1 MMPVIRISDATFID
15 LKNISTWL
23 GTDTPSKTIENLVR
37 EKMDALDL
45 ERDVND
51 EQTEVVA
58 REGEATVF
66 ESTPGLTFTRI
77 LSATMNGKSLG
88 KSNWAGLLIEM
99 AKHVKA
105 KGFVADRLATE
116 LQIPTNSEAY
126 EEEGYRFY
134 PELGISVQG
143 QSAQD
148 AWKEVSR
155 LADKHGI
162 PVEVEFQWRENE
174 KAQHPG
180 LVGIIRA
187 GMQPKTRIV

>member
-1 MMPVIRISDATFID
+1 MMPVIRISDATFVD

-23 GTDTPSKTIENLVR
+23 GADTPSKTIESLVR
-37 EKMDALDL
+37 EKMVALDL
-45 ERDVND
+45 ERDVD
-51 EQTEVVA
+51 EDQIEVVA
-58 REGEATVF
+58 REGEATIF
-66 ESTPGLTFTRI
+66 ERTPGLTFTRI
-77 LSATMNGKSLG
+77 LSATMEGKSLG
-88 KSNWAGLLIEM
+88 KLNWAGLLIEM

-105 KGFVADRLATE
+105 RGFAADRLATE
-116 LQIPTNSEAY
+116 LQIPTKPEAY

-155 LADKHGI
+155 LADKHRI

-180 LVGIIRA
+180 RVGIIRA
-187 GMQPKTRIV
+187 GK

>member
-1 MMPVIRISDATFID
+1 MMPVVRISDATFVD
-15 LKNISTWL
+15 LKSISTWL

-37 EKMDALDL
+37 DKMDALDL

-51 EQTEVVA
+51 EQSEVVA
-58 REGEATVF
+58 SEGDVSVF
-66 ESTPGLTFTRI
+66 ERTPGLTFTRI
-77 LSATMNGKSLG
+77 LSATMNGKSLS
-88 KSNWAGLLIEM
+88 KPNWAGLLIEM

-105 KGFVADRLATE
+105 KGFVEDRLATE

-155 LADKHGI
+155 LADKHRI
-162 PVEVEFQWRENE
+162 PVEVKFQWRENE

-180 LVGIIRA
+180 RVGIIRA
-187 GMQPKTRIV
+187 GT

>member
-1 MMPVIRISDATFID
+1 MMPVIRISDATFVD
-15 LKNISTWL
+15 LKSISTWL
-23 GTDTPSKTIENLVR
+23 GTDTPSKTIEDLVR

-45 ERDVND
+45 ERDVK
-51 EQTEVVA
+51 TEVTA
-58 REGEATVF
+58 SDGEVSVF
-66 ESTPGLTFTRI
+66 DRTPGLTFTRI
-77 LSATMNGKSLG
+77 LSAAMNGKSLS
-88 KSNWAGLLIEM
+88 KPNWAGLLIEM

-105 KGFVADRLATE
+105 KGFVAERLATE

-126 EEEGYRFY
+126 EEEGYRYY

-155 LADKHGI
+155 LADKHRI
-162 PVEVEFQWRENE
+162 PVEVEFQWRDNE

-180 LVGIIRA
+180 RVGIIRA
-187 GMQPKTRIV
+187 GK